1 MAATVRASVA
11 DVCGAAGATAYGAKI
26 EVATT
31 RPAGM

>member
-11 DVCGAAGATAYGAKI
+11 DVCGAAGATAYAAKV

-31 RPAGM
+31 KSAGM